1 MIPAPKDVT
10 GVLDKTPL
18 LPHRQEPEAEAHRN
32 VSADSNRRVSRD
44 TAEPQQDSD
53 HHQEHYHD
61 GGESPER
68 DNPLVETRDDDCMPS
83 EPSPPSAPGCPTP
96 PELQPKK
103 RVRGALHV
111 RVTGDDG
118 VDASAAGISSASA
131 ADTSSSSG
139 SSVTSNDDQSWY
151 DDDSDEAAAGIL
163 EDFTEGV
170 DAWLEDVHG
179 AGREAFFGLF
189 KRDATP
195 QFCRPSLEVLGR
207 NVSAVYEAGIGPPGR
222 AVLGCFFS
230 LKCVWNR
237 KGSKKKGAFPLARQF
252 FVLPSRGTNTPSLSL
267 RYTPDFCTL
276 NEIQQMPPTP
286 LLAVGGE

>member
-10 GVLDKTPL
+10 GVLDKTPP

-44 TAEPQQDSD
+44 TAEPQQDSVRD
-53 HHQEHYHD
+53 HHQEHHE

-83 EPSPPSAPGCPTP
+83 EPSPPSAPGCPAL

-118 VDASAAGISSASA
+118 VDASAAGVSSASA

-139 SSVTSNDDQSWY
+139 SSVTSNEDQSWY

-222 AVLGCFFS
+222 VVLGCFFS
-230 LKCVWNR
+230 LKCVLESNR
-237 KGSKKKGAFPLARQF
+237 LQEEGSIPACTTVFCFAVEGHEHAVAFSA
-252 FVLPSRGTNTPSLSL
+252 
-267 RYTPDFCTL
+267 
-276 NEIQQMPPTP
+276 IH
-286 LLAVGGE
+286 A